1 MTSRDT
7 TSPLPRRSGTQTQI
21 SLAQRLTPFFWFPIQ
36 WPWLLRSLSGGSPMR
51 KAALLRE
58 LDLCDDAL
66 PNLGSWKADIGYLE
80 LIVATIREL
89 RPMHVVE
96 LGAGASTLV
105 AGRALALNGGGT
117 LHSCDQHGEFV
128 DATSRW
134 LEEHGV
140 AVDLRAAPL
149 VPAPDGWPGQWY
161 DHGALPDRIDLLLI
175 DGPPGPCI
183 RWCAARRPACSI
195 VSRWAAWCCSMTA
208 RDRASGWSHTNGAKP
223 GPVFASIW
231 SSREPRAR

>member
-1 MTSRDT
+1 
-7 TSPLPRRSGTQTQI
+7 
-21 SLAQRLTPFFWFPIQ
+21 
-36 WPWLLRSLSGGSPMR
+36 MR

-175 DGPPGPCI
+175 DGPPWTVHPLVRG
-183 RWCAARRPACSI
+183 AAASLFDRIPVGGMVLLDDGARPGERMVAHKW
-195 VSRWAAWCCSMTA
+195 RKAWPGF
-208 RDRASGWSHTNGAKP
+208 RFDLVKP
-223 GPVFASIW
+223 GTKGTLIG
-231 SSREPRAR
+231 RRIR